1 MTKSLMISIQPKH
14 LVNILKG
21 YKTLELRKTVPKD
34 YKGWVYIY
42 CTKGKYYLGK
52 NHDGNIGLYNIPAF
66 GHYNKGGD
74 LNGKVV
80 ARFWFDEYIKLDY
93 EETYSDEF
101 YWRNSIISGKELEKA
116 TCLLQYDIV
125 DYGKGKDLYAWHI
138 KKLEVFDEPKELSDF
153 IVGLNYLGDIIPPT
167 YKKLKKAPQSYQYV
181 YTKEKENDKQRKNRK
196 SVGISK

>member
-14 LVNILKG
+14 LVNILNG

-34 YKGWVYIY
+34 FKGWVYIY

-80 ARFWFDEYIKLDY
+80 ARFWFDEYTKIDNDVLVTIANETEWSS
-93 EETYSDEF
+93 EETDTNELLKNACISIYDALEYS
-101 YWRNSIISGKELEKA
+101 
-116 TCLLQYDIV
+116 
-125 DYGKGKDLYAWHI
+125 KGKDLYAWHI

-181 YTKEKENDKQRKNRK
+181 YTKED
-196 SVGISK
+196 

>member
-1 MTKSLMISIQPKH
+1 MTKSLMLSIRPEH

-34 YKGWVYIY
+34 YKGWVYCY
-42 CTKGKYYLGK
+42 CTKSKPYLGK

-80 ARFWFDEYIKLDY
+80 ARFWFDEYETLETDY
-93 EETYSDEF
+93 SMWVIAPKRNEE
-101 YWRNSIISGKELEKA
+101 ILEQS
-116 TCLLQYDIV
+116 CLTWEEADKYAN
-125 DYGKGKDLYAWHI
+125 YKTLYAWHI
-138 KKLEVFDEPKELSDF
+138 KKLEIFDEPKELSDF

-181 YTKEKENDKQRKNRK
+181 YRKELEKEEKNEWFRK
-196 SVGISK
+196 